1 MSSSSGFEPG
11 RGAHIFLINRVQLF
25 VGAICALAL
34 AAFLVLAGAQPIVG
48 REAIEAVLWLV
59 ALGLIADVLGHE
71 ITRTTGGSAAFIP
84 YLTAAAVAP
93 VWPTVL
99 GIAASMLVQGIL
111 SRRETIKTVFNVSQA
126 ALSLTLAILIY
137 RLLSSE
143 VRNGLSPS
151 FGALVAVFLLA
162 NTFTVSCV
170 IAIAERR
177 RLLEVW
183 SKSTRSTV
191 LYDLLALPFV
201 YLFAQL
207 YLQWG
212 ALGIFVFAV
221 PMLGARQLYRTNW
234 QLQKTNQELLQ
245 LMVAA
250 IEARDPYTSGH
261 SQRVARNSKII
272 ARAIGLSEREVER
285 VGRAALLHDVGKIH
299 EAFAPILRKTTRLTD
314 EEYALMKTHSTKSA
328 ELIQNVSYLRDI
340 VDVVRHHHE
349 NWDGSGYPDALAQEA
364 IPQASRI
371 IMIADTIDAM
381 MTDRP
386 YRAALTQD
394 DVTAELRKLRGRQFD
409 PALCDV
415 LLASPLYSQLFQVE
429 EAATPVTATHSVE
442 SAPRLRLRRRAA
454 AV

>member
-1 MSSSSGFEPG
+1 MT
-11 RGAHIFLINRVQLF
+11 NRVQLF
-25 VGAICALAL
+25 VAAICMLAIATFWALAS
-34 AAFLVLAGAQPIVG
+34 AHPIVG
-48 REAIEAVLWLV
+48 RDAVEAVVWLV

-71 ITRTTGGSAAFIP
+71 ITQGTNGSAAFIP

-99 GIAASMLVQGIL
+99 GIAVSMLVQGIMY
-111 SRRETIKTVFNVSQA
+111 RRDSIKTIFNVGQA

-137 RLLSSE
+137 RALGAEGRSD
-143 VRNGLSPS
+143 LSPS
-151 FGALVAVFLLA
+151 FAALVVVFLFA
-162 NTFTVSCV
+162 NTFTVSAV

-177 RLLEVW
+177 RLVEVW
-183 SKSTRSTV
+183 RKSTRSTA

-201 YLFAQL
+201 YVFAQL

-212 ALGIFVFAV
+212 AVGVFAFAV

-261 SQRVARNSKII
+261 SQRVARNSMVI
-272 ARAIGLSEREVER
+272 ARAVGLPEREIER

-299 EAFAPILRKTTRLTD
+299 EVFAPILRKTSRLTP
-314 EEYALMKTHSTKSA
+314 EEYALMQTHATKSA
-328 ELIQNVSYLRDI
+328 ELIQNVSYLKDI
-340 VDVVRHHHE
+340 VEIVRHHHE
-349 NWDGSGYPDALAQEA
+349 NWDGSGYPDGIAGEA
-364 IPQASRI
+364 IPKASRI

-386 YRAALTQD
+386 YRAALTRE
-394 DVTAELRKLRGRQFD
+394 DVTLELRKLQGRQFD
-409 PALCDV
+409 PHLCKV
-415 LLASPLYSQLFQVE
+415 LLASPLYSQLFPQE
-429 EAATPVTATHSVE
+429 EGSTPAGVASLVNHQH
-442 SAPRLRLRRRAA
+442 RLRLHGRTA